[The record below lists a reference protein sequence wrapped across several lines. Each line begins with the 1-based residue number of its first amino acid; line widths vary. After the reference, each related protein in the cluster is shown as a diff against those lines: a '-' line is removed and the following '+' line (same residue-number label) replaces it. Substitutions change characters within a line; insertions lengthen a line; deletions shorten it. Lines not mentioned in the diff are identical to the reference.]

1 MRRRGVVDG
10 HHHRADLTLAVSESD
25 RIAAAQAY
33 IDALVSHDGSA
44 VPFAPGCTRV
54 EQGVRNGFSGKHL
67 RRSLSRGPQY
77 RIIQSIT
84 TPEFSVVDDEVR
96 SRYQVLTTF
105 SAAGRRAAA
114 RVDET
119 FVIPAADGLIHHIR
133 VRFHPTLV
141 RSNPVSDSSGPTSSG
156 SPKPA
161 PKGLNSPR
169 TTTII
174 KWMSRAQ
181 TFLYKKTGGKLG
193 GKFLQGAP
201 VALLTTTGRKT
212 GEPRVSPLLYL
223 REGNRVVLVASKGG
237 AATNPMWYLNLKANP
252 KVSIQIK
259 DEVLHL
265 TARDATDDER
275 AQYWPRLTAMYTS
288 FEDYKS
294 WTDRVI
300 PIVICDP

>member
-1 MRRRGVVDG
+1 M
-10 HHHRADLTLAVSESD
+10 
-25 RIAAAQAY
+25 
-33 IDALVSHDGSA
+33 
-44 VPFAPGCTRV
+44 PFAPDCTRI
-54 EQGVRNGFSGKHL
+54 EQGIKNGFSGKHL

-77 RIIQSIT
+77 RMIAAT
-84 TPEFSVVDDEVR
+84 TAPQFSVAGDEVR
-96 SRYQVLTTF
+96 ARYTVLTTL
-105 SAAGRRAAA
+105 SAGGRQAAA

-119 FVIPAADGLIHHIR
+119 FVIPAHDGLIHQIR
-133 VRFHPTLV
+133 VRFHPTVL
-141 RSNPVSDSSGPTSSG
+141 RSTPMA
-156 SPKPA
+156 KPA
-161 PKGLNSPR
+161 PRGLNSPR

-181 TFLYKKTGGKLG
+181 TFLYKKTGGRLG

-237 AATNPMWYLNLKANP
+237 AANNPMWYLNLTANP
-252 KVSIQIK
+252 TVSIQIK
-259 DEVLHL
+259 DEVLYL
-265 TARDATDDER
+265 TARDATDAER
-275 AQYWPRLTAMYTS
+275 AQYWPRLTEMYTS
-288 FEDYKS
+288 FDDYQS